1 VTTIRGRTPRTNLGV
16 NCQGADVSIVQPKT
30 ALITGCSSGIGRA
43 TAREFLEEDWVVYAT
58 ARNPAD
64 VETLGERERCHIATL
79 DVTDG
84 GDVTR
89 VVDRIVDEQG
99 RIDCLV
105 NNAGYGQMG
114 PVEDVPTERVHR
126 QFDVNVYGPHRLIRA
141 VLPHM
146 REQEDGTVINVSS
159 VAGRVA
165 FPGGGI
171 YSGSKFALEAMS
183 DSLRAEVEE
192 YGVDVVLIEPG
203 PVDTGFQERAVDSI
217 ADGSESGRRA
227 SADGSGGPE
236 GVDRSDAY
244 GDLYSMLEDRQAI
257 GGSGPGT
264 VKPERV
270 AAEIVNAA
278 SATRPAARYP
288 VGPVARVG
296 VLARFVPD
304 SIRDAVYRLV
314 RKVAG

>member
-1 VTTIRGRTPRTNLGV
+1 
-16 NCQGADVSIVQPKT
+16 VQPKT

-64 VETLGERERCHIATL
+64 VQTLGERERCHIATL

-84 GDVTR
+84 SDVER

-114 PVEDVPTERVHR
+114 PVEDVPTEVVHR

-146 REQEDGTVINVSS
+146 RAQEDGTIVNVSS
-159 VAGRVA
+159 VAGRVS
-165 FPGGGI
+165 FPGGGV
-171 YSGSKFALEAMS
+171 YSGSKFAIEAMS

-203 PVDTGFQERAVDSI
+203 PVDTGFQERAMDSI
-217 ADGSESGRRA
+217 ADGGDAQATS
-227 SADGSGGPE
+227 GPE
-236 GVDRSDAY
+236 GVERTDAY
-244 GDLYSMLEDRQAI
+244 ESIYSLLEDRQAI
-257 GGSGPGT
+257 GGTGPGT
-264 VKPERV
+264 VSPERV

-278 SATRPAARYP
+278 SATQPAARYP

-304 SIRDAVYRLV
+304 SLRDAAYRLV
-314 RKVAG
+314 RKFAG

>member
-1 VTTIRGRTPRTNLGV
+1 
-16 NCQGADVSIVQPKT
+16 VQPKT

-64 VETLGERERCHIATL
+64 VQTLGERERCHIATL

-84 GDVTR
+84 SDVER

-114 PVEDVPTERVHR
+114 PVEDVPTEVVHR

-146 REQEDGTVINVSS
+146 REQGDGTVVNVSS
-159 VAGRVA
+159 VAGRVS
-165 FPGGGI
+165 FPGGGV
-171 YSGSKFALEAMS
+171 YSGSKFAIEAMS

-203 PVDTGFQERAVDSI
+203 PVDTGFQERAMDSI
-217 ADGSESGRRA
+217 ADGGDAQATS
-227 SADGSGGPE
+227 GPE
-236 GVDRSDAY
+236 GVERTDAY
-244 GDLYSMLEDRQAI
+244 ESIYSLLEDRQAI
-257 GGSGPGT
+257 GGTGPGT
-264 VKPERV
+264 VSPERV

-278 SATRPAARYP
+278 SATQPAARYP

-304 SIRDAVYRLV
+304 SLRDAAYRLV
-314 RKVAG
+314 RKFAG